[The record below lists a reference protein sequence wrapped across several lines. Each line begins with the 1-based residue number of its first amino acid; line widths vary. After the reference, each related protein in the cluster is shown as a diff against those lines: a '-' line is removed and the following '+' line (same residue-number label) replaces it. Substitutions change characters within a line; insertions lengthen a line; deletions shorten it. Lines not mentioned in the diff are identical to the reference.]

1 MSESLLLP
9 PLPHA
14 PEVLI
19 ECPRFSFV
27 KRRADGSVDF
37 VSPVPCPYNYG
48 SIPGLMSGDGD
59 PLDAVVLGAR
69 LSRGQCVRVEVV
81 AVLGFVDS
89 GLPDPKVICAAQP
102 MSGLER
108 AGLEAFFRVYA
119 FFKRGLHLVRG
130 HSTDTRFTGWL
141 PVPRAAEATARPAP

>member
-1 MSESLLLP
+1 MSEPLLLP
-9 PLPHA
+9 PLPDA

-69 LSRGQCVRVEVV
+69 LARGHRVRVEVV
-81 AVLGFVDS
+81 GVLGFVDS
-89 GLPDPKVICAAQP
+89 GMPDPKVICSSRP
-102 MSGLER
+102 MRGAER
-108 AGLEAFFRVYA
+108 VGLEAFFRVYG
-119 FFKRGLHLVRG
+119 FFKRGLHLMRG

-141 PVPRAAEATARPAP
+141 PVPRASEATARLAP